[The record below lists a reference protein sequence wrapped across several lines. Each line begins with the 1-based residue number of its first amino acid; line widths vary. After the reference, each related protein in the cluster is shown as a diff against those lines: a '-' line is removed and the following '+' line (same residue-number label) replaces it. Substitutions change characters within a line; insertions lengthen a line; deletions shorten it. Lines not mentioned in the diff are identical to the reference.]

1 MGRMCGKEKKK
12 RKKEKIIKGED
23 TLKTGFLGH
32 LPGRI
37 ELSVVVVVCWYG
49 FFFTMT
55 ALLHFWLVPD
65 WDLNPMEFVS

>member
-23 TLKTGFLGH
+23 PLKTGFLGH

-37 ELSVVVVVCWYG
+37 ELWVGCGGLLVW
-49 FFFTMT
+49 FFF
-55 ALLHFWLVPD
+55 LP
-65 WDLNPMEFVS
+65 